1 MRRMFLPLVLVIA
14 CTSSRTAM
22 VERPDQEQFAAGR
35 AALDAGRLDEAA
47 DQFAAF
53 LKQFP
58 RSELAD
64 EAMYRRGQALSRA
77 DKLQEAQAQLQ
88 ELLEQRP
95 TSRFKEPAALELQLV
110 QAKLSKNQE
119 AAQALQKSVD
129 EQREREKAQGMPRSV
144 SLRAAAQAFTGGGPA
159 AP

>member
-1 MRRMFLPLVLVIA
+1 MKRMLPLVLVLVA

-22 VERPDQEQFAAGR
+22 RPDQDQFAQAR
-35 AALDAGRLDEAA
+35 AALDAGRFDEAA

-53 LKQFP
+53 LRQYP

-77 DKLQEAQAQLQ
+77 EKLQEAQTQLQ

-129 EQREREKAQGMPRSV
+129 QQREREKAEGMPRGE
-144 SLRAAAQAFTGGGPA
+144 SLRAAAQAFGAGGPA
-159 AP
+159 